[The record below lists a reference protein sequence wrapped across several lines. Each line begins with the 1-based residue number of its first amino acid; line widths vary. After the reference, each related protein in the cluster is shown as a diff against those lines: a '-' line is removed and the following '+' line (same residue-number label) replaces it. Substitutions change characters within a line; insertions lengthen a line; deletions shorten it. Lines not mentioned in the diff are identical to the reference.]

1 MDFNYSNEQIA
12 LQETLQRFISRDYGF
27 QRRRELACSEL
38 GFSAEAWAQYAELGL
53 LSLPFPES
61 FGGLGGNSVDTMLV
75 MEQIGRGLLLEPFLS
90 TIVMCGGLIRDAGSD
105 PLKANLLPRIGM
117 GQLKL
122 ALACYEAAGRYD
134 LSRVEC
140 TAVRHGLGWR
150 LSGRKIVVL
159 DAASADYF
167 LVSARSGGEGGH
179 GEGGRGE
186 GGRGEGGRGEG
197 GRGEGGS
204 AGRRDISLF
213 LVERGTAGLSL
224 YSYPTQSGG
233 RAADLRLDDVFLG
246 ADAVLGA
253 DALIGAPGDGLGIVE
268 RAVDRGVAALCAEA
282 VGIIEALNEATLNY
296 LKTRKQFGVPIG
308 RFQALQHRMA
318 DMFIAAEQSRSMAV
332 NAAVYADSPDAAAR
346 RRAVSGAK
354 AYIGRAA
361 RLVGQEAVQMH
372 GAVGV
377 VDDVIVSH
385 YFKRLTM
392 IDMSLGD
399 VDHHLARFSDMLV

>member
-1 MDFNYSNEQIA
+1 
-12 LQETLQRFISRDYGF
+12 
-27 QRRRELACSEL
+27 
-38 GFSAEAWAQYAELGL
+38 
-53 LSLPFPES
+53 
-61 FGGLGGNSVDTMLV
+61 V
-75 MEQIGRGLLLEPFLS
+75 
-90 TIVMCGGLIRDAGSD
+90 IRDAGSES
-105 PLKANLLPRIGM
+105 LKANLLPRIGR
-117 GQLKL
+117 GELKL

-140 TAVRHGLGWR
+140 TAVRSGRGWR

-167 LVSARSGGEGGH
+167 LVSARSGT
-179 GEGGRGE
+179 
-186 GGRGEGGRGEG
+186 
-197 GRGEGGS
+197 
-204 AGRRDISLF
+204 DISLF
-213 LVERGTAGLSL
+213 LVGRGTAGLSL

-233 RAADLRLDDVFLG
+233 RAADLRLDAVLLG
-246 ADAVLGA
+246 ADAVRGAVRGA
-253 DALIGAPGDGLGIVE
+253 DALIGAFGDGLSIVE

-308 RFQALQHRMA
+308 SFQALQHRMA
-318 DMFIAAEQSRSMAV
+318 DMFIAAQQSRSMAV
-332 NAAVYADSPDAAAR
+332 NAAVYADSDDAAAR
-346 RRAVSGAK
+346 RRAVSAAK

-392 IDMSLGD
+392 IDMSFGD
-399 VDHHLARFSDMLV
+399 VDHHLGRFSEMSV

>member
-1 MDFNYSNEQIA
+1 MDFTYSNEQVA
-12 LQETLQRFISRDYGF
+12 LQETLRRFTSRDYGF
-27 QRRRELACSEL
+27 ERRRELARSEL

-53 LSLPFPES
+53 LSLPFPEQ
-61 FGGLGGNSVDTMLV
+61 FGGLGGNAVDVMLV

-90 TIVMCGGLIRDAGSD
+90 SVVMCGGLIRDAASD
-105 PLKANLLPRIGM
+105 SLKVKLLPRIGT
-117 GQLKL
+117 GELKL
-122 ALACYEAAGRYD
+122 ALACYEPAGRYD
-134 LSRVEC
+134 LSRVAC
-140 TAVRHGLGWR
+140 TAARSGGGWR

-159 DAASADYF
+159 DAPSADYF
-167 LVSARSGGEGGH
+167 LAPARVGGGAENAQGV
-179 GEGGRGE
+179 
-186 GGRGEGGRGEG
+186 
-197 GRGEGGS
+197 
-204 AGRRDISLF
+204 SLF
-213 LVERGTAGLSL
+213 LIERGTAGLSL
-224 YSYPTQSGG
+224 HCYPTQSGG
-233 RAADLRLDDVFLG
+233 RAADLRLDDV
-246 ADAVLGA
+246 ACGA
-253 DALIGAPGDGLGIVE
+253 DALIGEPGSGVTIVE
-268 RAVDRGVAALCAEA
+268 RAVDKGVAALCAET

-308 RFQALQHRMA
+308 KFQALQHRMA

-332 NAAVYADSPDAAAR
+332 NAAVYADSEDAAVR
-346 RRAVSGAK
+346 RRAVSAAK

-372 GAVGV
+372 GAMGV